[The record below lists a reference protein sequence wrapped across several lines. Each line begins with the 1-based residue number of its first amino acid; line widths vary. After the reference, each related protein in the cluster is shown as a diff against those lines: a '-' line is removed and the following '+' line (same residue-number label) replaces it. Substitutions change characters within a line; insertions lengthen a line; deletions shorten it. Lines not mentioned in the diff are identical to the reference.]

1 LYEAAAAELHP
12 RGVRLGSHLDGNN
25 RAWAHLVAASSLD
38 YIEAFTPPPDCDLP
52 VREALDR
59 WPGKFLWLNF
69 PSSVHLAT
77 ADRIEA
83 VTRDLIEE
91 AAPGDRFII
100 GITEDIP
107 AHRWQG
113 NMQAIARAI
122 GTHGQLAPDRGKR
135 RP

>member
-1 LYEAAAAELHP
+1 MECPKMPL
-12 RGVRLGSHLDGNN
+12 
-25 RAWAHLVAASSLD
+25 RAVKPDSLLRRVLLR
-38 YIEAFTPPPDCDLP
+38 EVP
-52 VREALDR
+52 VRDALDR

-77 ADRIEA
+77 TDRIEA
-83 VTRDLIEE
+83 VTRDLIDE

-122 GTHGQLAPDRGKR
+122 GTHGRLDPDRGGR